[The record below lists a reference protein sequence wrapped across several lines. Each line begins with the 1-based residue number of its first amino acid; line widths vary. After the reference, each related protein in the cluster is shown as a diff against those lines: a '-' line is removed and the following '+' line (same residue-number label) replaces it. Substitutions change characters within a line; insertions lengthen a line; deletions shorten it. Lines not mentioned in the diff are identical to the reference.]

1 MYVLIL
7 LRYFDLPV
15 KNHKINSNSFTS
27 FLLFLYLIDKP
38 TEKEEKL
45 NDAHYISSLVKKA
58 RKKDALAMR
67 ALYDSHARQM
77 MAASQRITNS
87 KIDSEDILQESFIQS
102 FQNLTQLKIDE
113 QYGGWLKRIV
123 INKSLQWI
131 KKRPHF
137 VELVEIHNSISE
149 DEDNDFYKSVSF
161 AEIKKA
167 MLNLPDGCRV
177 IFSLYLLEGYKHKEI
192 AEELNISISNSKSQ
206 YRYALKL
213 LREKLSRKVYE

>member
-1 MYVLIL
+1 M
-7 LRYFDLPV
+7 
-15 KNHKINSNSFTS
+15 
-27 FLLFLYLIDKP
+27 
-38 TEKEEKL
+38 
-45 NDAHYISSLVKKA
+45 NDAHYISSLIKKA

-87 KIDSEDILQESFIQS
+87 KIDSEDILQEAFIQS
-102 FQNLTQLKIDE
+102 FQNLSQLKVDE

-123 INKSLQWI
+123 INKSLQLI

-137 VELVEIHNSISE
+137 VELVEVHNSISE
-149 DEDNDFYKSVSF
+149 DEDNDFYKNVSF

-167 MLNLPDGCRV
+167 MLNLPDGCRL

-192 AEELNISISNSKSQ
+192 AEELSISVSNSKSQ

-213 LREKLSRKVYE
+213 LKEKLSRKVYE